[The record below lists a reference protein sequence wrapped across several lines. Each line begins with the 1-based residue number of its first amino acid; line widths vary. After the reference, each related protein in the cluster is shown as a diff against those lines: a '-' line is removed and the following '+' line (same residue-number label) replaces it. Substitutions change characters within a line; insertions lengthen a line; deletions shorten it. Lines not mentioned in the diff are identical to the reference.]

1 LKKLIT
7 LAMDRKH
14 KEKEVT
20 YVAFSSLSLKLFTTD
35 DIIKGFIML
44 LQSAEDTALDIVDA
58 SSGLA
63 LLPG

>member
-20 YVAFSSLSLKLFTTD
+20 YVVFSSLSLKLFTTD

-44 LQSAEDTALDIVDA
+44 LQSTEDTALDIVDT

>member
-1 LKKLIT
+1 
-7 LAMDRKH
+7 MDRKH

-20 YVAFSSLSLKLFTTD
+20 YVVFSSLSLKLFTTD